1 MNKNVALESSLRSD
15 AFILT
20 DEQIK
25 ALCKKVKLGHTLAAI
40 AQSFGINRATLV
52 KIIKRDSKVA
62 KAYGEAREAY
72 FKPALEWYESLFDK
86 KNIKHADPNLLMRAF
101 EFKMKSRAAWGI
113 DPNLDSLGEDDQS
126 TIDRLQ
132 EDPIVA
138 KARARILEKNAEDM
152 KREIEE
158 LRKIEALKLKEN
170 V

>member
-1 MNKNVALESSLRSD
+1 MNKNVVPESSLRSH

-40 AQSFGINRATLV
+40 AQSFGISKATLNN
-52 KIIKRDSKVA
+52 IIKRDLKVA
-62 KAYGEAREAY
+62 KAYGEAREVY
-72 FKPALEWYESLFDK
+72 LKPALEWYESLFK
-86 KNIKHADPNLLMRAF
+86 PENINKVDPHLLMRAF
-101 EFKMKSRAAWGI
+101 EFKMRTRAGWGV
-113 DPNLDSLGEDDQS
+113 DPNLDSLGEDDQTTTS
-126 TIDRLQ
+126 GLQ

-158 LRKIEALKLKEN
+158 LRKIEALKT
-170 V
+170 